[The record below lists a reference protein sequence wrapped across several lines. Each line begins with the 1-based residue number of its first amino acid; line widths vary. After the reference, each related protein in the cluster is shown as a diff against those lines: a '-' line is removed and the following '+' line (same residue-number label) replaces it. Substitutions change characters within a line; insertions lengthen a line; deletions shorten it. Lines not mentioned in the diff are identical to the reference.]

1 MAYRLMIPPAA
12 EEQFDNLVFY
22 LLYELQNRAAAEN
35 LISQTQRI
43 YTRLEE
49 NPYQF
54 PVCDNPLLTTNK
66 YREAILTSM
75 NYVIIFR
82 IDAECVYIVG
92 IFHQLENYYIKLP
105 TWTETP

>member
-1 MAYRLMIPPAA
+1 MAYKLMIPPAA
-12 EEQFDNLVFY
+12 EEQFDNL
-22 LLYELQNRAAAEN
+22 
-35 LISQTQRI
+35 ISQTKKI

-66 YREAILTSM
+66 YREAVLTSM

-92 IFHQLENYYIKLP
+92 IFHQLENYHIKYLL
-105 TWTETP
+105 

>member
-1 MAYRLMIPPAA
+1 MAYKLMITPAA
-12 EEQFDNLVFY
+12 EEQFDNLIYY
-22 LLYELQNRAAAEN
+22 LLYELQNQSAATN
-35 LISQTQRI
+35 LISQTQKI
-43 YTRLEE
+43 YSRLED

-66 YREAILTSM
+66 YREAVLTSM

-92 IFHQLENYYIKLP
+92 IFHQLENYHIKLP
-105 TWTETP
+105 IWTKI